1 MNPPKERA
9 DAARNRQAILEAARR
24 LFAEEG
30 AEAATMD
37 RIAAAAGVA
46 KGTLFHRFGNRAG
59 LLYELIAAGATGL
72 MEAVRSGPPPL
83 GPGAPAA
90 DRLLAYFDAMTCLI
104 ADDIELNV
112 AYQALPPHP
121 HREEFHAFWA
131 THISSLLHEVRP
143 DLDAEV
149 VGGLL
154 LAPLGGELVPYLVRT
169 GQKDRLREAV
179 RQLVESVIR
188 QPA

>member
-1 MNPPKERA
+1 MAPPKERA
-9 DAARNRQAILEAARR
+9 DAVRNRQAILEAARK

-37 RIAAAAGVA
+37 RIAAVAGVA

-59 LLYELIAAGATGL
+59 LLYALIAEGATGL
-72 MEAVRSGPPPL
+72 MEAVQSGPPPL
-83 GPGAPAA
+83 GPGAPAGE
-90 DRLLAYFDAMTCLI
+90 RLVAYFDAMTCLI

-121 HREEFHAFWA
+121 RREEFHRFWA
-131 THISSLLHEVRP
+131 THISTLLREVRP

-154 LAPLGGELVPYLVRT
+154 LAPLGGELVPHLVRA
-169 GQKDRLREAV
+169 GQKERLRESV
-179 RQLVESVIR
+179 RQLVQSVIN
-188 QPA
+188 QPS

>member
-1 MNPPKERA
+1 MAPPKERA
-9 DAARNRQAILEAARR
+9 DAARNRQAILEATRK

-37 RIAAAAGVA
+37 RIAAEAGVA

-59 LLYELIAAGATGL
+59 LLYELIAEGATGL
-72 MEAVRSGPPPL
+72 MEAVRFGPPPL
-83 GPGAPAA
+83 GPGAPAEQ
-90 DRLLAYFDAMTCLI
+90 RLLAYFEAMTRLI

-121 HREEFHAFWA
+121 RRNEFHAFWA
-131 THISSLLHEVRP
+131 THISALLHEVRP

-154 LAPLGGELVPYLVRT
+154 LAPLGGELVPFMVRS
-169 GQKDRLREAV
+169 GQKERLVTAV
-179 RQLVESVIR
+179 RQLVQSVIN
-188 QPA
+188 QTA

>member
-1 MNPPKERA
+1 MDRPKERA
-9 DAARNRQAILEAARR
+9 DAARNRQAILTAART

-37 RIAAAAGVA
+37 RIAAVAGVA

-59 LLYELIAAGATGL
+59 LLYELVSEGARGL
-72 MEAVRSGPPPL
+72 MEAVQSGPPPL
-83 GPGAPAA
+83 GPGAPAGE
-90 DRLLAYFDAMTCLI
+90 RLLAYFEAMTRLI

-121 HREEFHAFWA
+121 EREEFHTFWA
-131 THISSLLHEVRP
+131 THISALLHEVRP

-149 VGGLL
+149 VGALL
-154 LAPLGGELVPYLVRT
+154 LAPLGGEMVPYLVRA
-169 GQKDRLREAV
+169 GQKDRLLEAV
-179 RQLVESVIR
+179 RQLVQSVLN